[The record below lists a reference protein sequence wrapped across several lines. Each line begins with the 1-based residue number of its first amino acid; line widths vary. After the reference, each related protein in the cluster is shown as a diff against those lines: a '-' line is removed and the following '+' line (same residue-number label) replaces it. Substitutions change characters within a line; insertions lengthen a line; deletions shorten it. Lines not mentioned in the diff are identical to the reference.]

1 MSDKIDLTYLRQIA
15 DSFNSSC
22 KFYAKYED
30 DYSDIPDNIL
40 NEEES
45 ELLMKTDISSS
56 CIKIKNFINP
66 QHDTRLLDIGCF
78 LNILL
83 YDYAEWESKYY
94 GIDISEN
101 VVKECKKIAKKFKY
115 SIGGVRLCPAHFIDF
130 ENGFFDYVTC
140 INVFEYF
147 SIPYAKQV
155 LKEVYRVLK
164 PKGKFVVDIPNPNHK
179 CFYIMK
185 KIEKYFNRENRFLEG
200 ESKFEELIQNQF
212 EIIDKDSSDLMVK
225 YFLIKNGV

>member
-1 MSDKIDLTYLRQIA
+1 MNKKELTYLRQIA

-22 KFYAKYED
+22 KFYAAYKD
-30 DYSDIPDNIL
+30 DYDDIPDHIL
-40 NEEES
+40 NEAES
-45 ELLMKTDISSS
+45 KLLMKTDFSSS
-56 CIKIKNFINP
+56 CKKIKKFINP
-66 QHDTRLLDIGCF
+66 KHNTKLLDIGCF

-83 YDYAEWESKYY
+83 YDYAEWKSTYY

-101 VVKECKKIAKKFKY
+101 VIKESIKIVKKFKY
-115 SIGGVRLCPAHFIDF
+115 SIGGIYLCPAHSISF

-155 LKEVYRVLK
+155 LKEIYRVLK
-164 PKGKFVVDIPNPNHK
+164 QKGKFVVDIPNPNHE

-185 KIEKYFNRENRFLEG
+185 KVEKYFNRQNRFLSG
-200 ESKFEELIQNQF
+200 ESRFEELIQYNF
-212 EIIDKDSSDLMVK
+212 KIIKKDNSDLMVK
-225 YFLIKNGV
+225 YFLTKN